1 MYRFFS
7 KSSLAFLVLNS
18 CLYASNISVLEE
30 IRKEIPLPTGVS
42 LTTNRLGLDQDAIQ
56 IKNHSTSFEWKIS
69 SESALFELWIRPKEW
84 NVSGGN
90 VIQIKGENFD
100 LTLSKRPDQA
110 ILDVQSNNQT
120 IGEIPVDHWLTPD
133 WLKQDDPRLWHHLGV
148 VITKEEVSLFLDG
161 FLMGK
166 TKIAPLTQE
175 SLHVELYGQSLIQYG
190 EIYFSETAFKNHDE
204 FRSRFLNLYQNKPA
218 IGRQLV
224 SVPLLSQAPDIDQF
238 LETGLLPGATVI
250 PSLTALKDKKEK
262 TAFPGS
268 TLLKETVSISVARD
282 QSALYLAFR
291 TPYEGELGIK
301 TGLRDNFKALGYQE
315 AYEIFIE
322 PPWTGVSEY
331 VQLIGTAHG
340 DQLDLKLMDRAW
352 DGQWTWKT
360 KILENEWRA
369 VLVFNFE
376 NNEMLPP
383 ENGAVW
389 GFNIFNTHANAAW
402 SWSQRYHDT
411 QAFGQLRFDDNS
423 PALVFGNLEEKNKK
437 LHLPFNLKTHRENSS
452 VTLKL
457 AAFQPGKP
465 LPDEETIETI
475 DVTRGQVVEGVLTIP
490 SNPGTETLY
499 LLEAR
504 NSEEITL
511 YTQSFSLPTVSSLT
525 RVMKVADTTSET
537 APSSQIE
544 PEKTAEAWSA
554 EELGETLLNSRE
566 WHNNTIGKKTNVPDL
581 LEPVTIKD
589 GIASLWNR
597 NINYKNSLFAR
608 QITSNKKELLQ
619 SPIYLEVHSP
629 EKKFRIE
636 EAQTSEQARSEREVE
651 IDATAQTEGIQVEV
665 KSHISFDGLIWYELT
680 LSPQENPVEINAL
693 YLQIPLKKNQAQ
705 LYNLTSSRSGHP
717 PASDSGGIRQ
727 DAMKLDFLREILWIG
742 TPREGLTWMAED
754 LRGWPIASEEN
765 IQSILPQSDG
775 STRLQIK
782 LGEDFIL
789 KEKVHYQFALQATP
803 LRPRPDNFRKIAD
816 RKSVRWSW
824 NWGDGNYY
832 PFFDNPEVAKEVI
845 TEQRKEGREVMPASS
860 IYFFGKHRFGLEVK
874 PFPKLER
881 ASLMH
886 RENIL
891 YAPLWVAHEGAGA
904 PYGLETPGILPMESQ
919 IQPQANSKNSPNW
932 PVGQFRYNPAS
943 SFQDFYLWKLD
954 QAVKETGLG
963 AIYLDQPLIRAA
975 NRLSN
980 TGYQNQQGTLIP
992 TVPLRAM
999 RNMMERIHNV
1009 FSDAHGKTLIKWHC
1023 SNQLAIPV
1031 FSYIDI
1037 YWDGENY
1044 GHSRSKV
1051 YEFYSKLLSPEKLQV
1066 QHSGL
1071 PFGFSASLLPEFEAR
1086 YAPTPSSVRDMLG
1099 AFLIHDS
1106 HVWDAHSENLDIV
1119 RSVNQKWLEFPYE
1132 NVKTFYYWDEEK
1144 PFSVDH
1150 EKIYTTL
1157 HVSDNKARVII
1168 FNWSDQVSRATLKL
1182 DPSLGSLTGAKDVE
1196 TDASVSSSENTIPV
1210 LLPPRDFRMIDFNLN
1225 H

>member
-1 MYRFFS
+1 MHRRLFQ
-7 KSSLAFLVLNS
+7 SSLAFLL
-18 CLYASNISVLEE
+18 LYSSLYSSNVSVLEE
-30 IRKEIPLPTGVS
+30 LRKETPLPTGVS
-42 LTTNRLGLDQDAIQ
+42 LVTDRLGTEQNAIQ
-56 IKNHSTSFEWKIS
+56 IENHNASFEWKIA
-69 SESALFELWIRPKEW
+69 SESALFELWMRPEKW

-90 VIQIKGENFD
+90 LIQIKGENFN
-100 LTLSKRPDQA
+100 LTLSKRHDQS
-110 ILDVQSNNQT
+110 ILDFKFNNKT

-133 WLKQDDPRLWHHLGV
+133 WLKPDDPRLWHHLGV
-148 VITKEEVSLFLDG
+148 VITKDEAALLLDG
-161 FLMGK
+161 FLIGK
-166 TKIAPLTQE
+166 TKIAPLIQE
-175 SLHVELYGQSLIQYG
+175 TIHIELHGQSLIQYG
-190 EIYFSETAFKNHDE
+190 EIYLSETEFQSYDA

-218 IGRQLV
+218 IGGQFV
-224 SVPLLSQAPDIDQF
+224 NVPLFSHAPDIDKF
-238 LETGLLPGATVI
+238 LETGNFPGATVI
-250 PSLTALKDKKEK
+250 PALNALKDKKDK
-262 TAFPGS
+262 PAFPGS
-268 TLLKETVSISVARD
+268 TLLKEAISISVGRD
-282 QSALYLAFR
+282 HSALYLAFR
-291 TPYEGELGIK
+291 TPYEGDLGNK
-301 TGLRDNFKALGYQE
+301 TGTWDNFKTLGFQE
-315 AYEIFIE
+315 TYEIFIE

-331 VQLIGTAHG
+331 MQLIGTAHG

-352 DGQWTWKT
+352 DGKWSWQT

-369 VLVFNFE
+369 VLVFNFQD
-376 NNEMLPP
+376 NEMLPP

-389 GFNIFNTHANAAW
+389 GFNIFNTKANAAW

-411 QAFGQLRFDDNS
+411 QAFGQMRFDDNAPAIAFES
-423 PALVFGNLEEKNKK
+423 PEQKNET
-437 LHLPFNLKTHRENSS
+437 LQVPFVLKNPHHNSS

-457 AAFQPGKP
+457 AAFQPGRP
-465 LPDEETIETI
+465 LPDEETTQ
-475 DVTRGQVVEGVLTIP
+475 TVEVIRDQTSEGILAIP
-490 SNPGTETLY
+490 SNANTETLY
-499 LLEAR
+499 LLEAK
-504 NSEEITL
+504 SADGEIL

-525 RVMKVADTTSET
+525 RVMKIAETTPEAT
-537 APSSQIE
+537 PSPQTKPQE
-544 PEKTAEAWSA
+544 PAESWSA
-554 EELGETLLNSRE
+554 EELGETLLSSRE
-566 WHNNTIGKKTNVPDL
+566 WHKNSIGKKENVPSL
-581 LEPVTIKD
+581 FEPVIIKD
-589 GIASLWNR
+589 GVASLWNR
-597 NINYKNSLFAR
+597 NINYKDSLFAR
-608 QITSNKKELLQ
+608 QITSNEKELLQ
-619 SPIYLEVHSP
+619 SPIYLEVQSP
-629 EKKFRIE
+629 EKNFIME
-636 EAQTSEQARSEREVE
+636 EAQTSEQSFSEREVE
-651 IDATAQTEGIQVEV
+651 ITATAHAEGIHVEV

-680 LSPQENPVEINAL
+680 LSPNADPVKINAL
-693 YLQIPLKKNQAQ
+693 HLQIPLKKSQAK

-717 PASDSGGIRQ
+717 PASDSGGIKSTSI
-727 DAMKLDFLREILWIG
+727 KLDFLREILWVG

-754 LRGWPIASEEN
+754 LRGWPISSEKN
-765 IQSILPQSDG
+765 IQAILPQADD
-775 STRLQIK
+775 TILLQIK
-782 LGEDFIL
+782 LGENFTL
-789 KEKVHYQFALQATP
+789 EEKIHYQFALQPTP

-816 RKSVRWSW
+816 RGSVRWSW

-832 PFFDNPEVAKEVI
+832 PFFDHPEVAREI
-845 TEQRKEGREVMPASS
+845 IAEQRKEGREVMPASS

-874 PFPKLER
+874 PFPKLEK
-881 ASLMH
+881 AALMH

-891 YAPLWVAHEGAGA
+891 YAPLWLAHEGAGA

-980 TGYQNQQGTLIP
+980 TGYQNQQGAFIS

-999 RNMMERIHNV
+999 RTMMERIHNV